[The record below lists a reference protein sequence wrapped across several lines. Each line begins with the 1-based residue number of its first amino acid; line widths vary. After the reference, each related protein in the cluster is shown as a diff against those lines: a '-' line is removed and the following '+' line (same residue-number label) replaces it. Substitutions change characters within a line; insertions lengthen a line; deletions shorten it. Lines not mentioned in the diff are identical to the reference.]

1 MESGVIG
8 KVFTKAWLPRLA
20 GKLVPN
26 LPLEQGCGRKGQ
38 GSSEHLWAFMAM
50 MEDVIDGRDVQGTR
64 EAFAMFADLHK
75 CYDQVWRD
83 GLYLALYA
91 QGVRG
96 PMLQVVQTWLE
107 GAEAQTSWRGA
118 KGPMVRRKA
127 RNWQSSHWKQG
138 WAQVSVITWSW

>member
-1 MESGVIG
+1 
-8 KVFTKAWLPRLA
+8 
-20 GKLVPN
+20 
-26 LPLEQGCGRKGQ
+26 
-38 GSSEHLWAFMAM
+38 MAM

-96 PMLQVVQTWLE
+96 PMLQVVQAWLL
-107 GAEAQTSWRGA
+107 GLAESYPPRSKQQ
-118 KGPMVRRKA
+118 GPR
-127 RNWQSSHWKQG
+127 S
-138 WAQVSVITWSW
+138 